1 VALLRSPVPQEVS
14 VELGR
19 VVERWHQLPLGH
31 AISCA
36 PEVRAVIDALAGER
50 VPGLGPSVLM
60 DQLTVMVHDAC
71 RDAVATGRPG
81 AKFAELLAGRLAALR
96 RTL

>member
-1 VALLRSPVPQEVS
+1 VAVPRSPVPQDVS

-36 PEVRAVIDALAGER
+36 PAVRAVIDALAGEP
-50 VPGLGPSVLM
+50 VPDLGPSVLM

-71 RDAVATGRPG
+71 RDAVATGRPAG
-81 AKFAELLAGRLAALR
+81 FADQLAGRLTALR